1 MDGARV
7 ARLSGTALGGTL
19 RLRRRG
25 ATVIH
30 IALDAPH
37 RADGPARMFT
47 KRIGI
52 DLGTAN
58 VVVVEHGKGVVLD
71 EPAVVAIAER
81 DNTVVAVGEEARA
94 MVGRHPGSIQVIRP
108 MRDGVIADYLITEAM
123 LRFFIQRVIGRFTV
137 VRPEVMICVPAGVN
151 SVEQRAVRDAAEAAG
166 ARRPAH
172 LIPEPLA
179 AAIGAEIPVGSPRG
193 HMVVDI
199 GGGRTE
205 AAVISLFGIVAAE
218 SVRVAGDRLD
228 DAIAQYIKR
237 RHNLAIGERTAEEV
251 KIQIGC
257 AVPLDEELVAGVRGR
272 DQITGLPRTV
282 QIRSSEVT
290 AAIQEHL
297 AVIVQTVRRVLE
309 RTPPELA
316 SDVIDRGIVLTGGGA
331 LLRGIDDLILQETGV
346 PVHIADD
353 PLRCVAKGAGMA
365 LDYVDVIERAVP
377 TEEEA
382 LIEGSA
388 R

>member
-1 MDGARV
+1 M
-7 ARLSGTALGGTL
+7 
-19 RLRRRG
+19 RR
-25 ATVIH
+25 
-30 IALDAPH
+30 
-37 RADGPARMFT
+37 PAVFT

-58 VVVVEHGKGVVLD
+58 VLVFERGKGVVLD
-71 EPAVVAIAER
+71 EPAVVALTER
-81 DNTVVAVGEEARA
+81 DNTVVAVGNDAHA
-94 MVGRHPGSIQVIRP
+94 MIGRHPSGIQVIRP

-123 LRFFIQRVIGRFTV
+123 LRYFIRRVVGRFNL
-137 VRPEVMICVPAGVN
+137 VRPEVMICVPIGVT

-205 AAVISLFGIVAAE
+205 AAVISMFGIVASE
-218 SVRVAGDRLD
+218 SVRVAGDSID
-228 DAIAQYIKR
+228 DEIAQYIKR
-237 RHNLAIGERTAEEV
+237 RHNLIVGERTAEEV
-251 KIQIGC
+251 KLAIGS
-257 AVPLDEELVAGVRGR
+257 ALPLEPDTSIGVRGR
-272 DQITGLPRTV
+272 DQITGLPRTITV
-282 QIRSSEVT
+282 HSSEIT
-290 AAIQEHL
+290 QAIQEQL
-297 AVIVQTVRRVLE
+297 TSIVQTVRSVLE

-331 LLRGIDDLILQETGV
+331 LLRHIDDLLLEETGV
-346 PVHIADD
+346 PLHVADD
-353 PLRCVAKGAGMA
+353 PLECVAKGSGAA
-365 LDYVDVIERAVP
+365 LDYLEVVARAMP
-377 TEEEA
+377 TEEES
-382 LIEGSA
+382 LISSG

>member
-1 MDGARV
+1 
-7 ARLSGTALGGTL
+7 
-19 RLRRRG
+19 
-25 ATVIH
+25 
-30 IALDAPH
+30 
-37 RADGPARMFT
+37 MFT

-58 VVVVEHGKGVVLD
+58 VLVVEHGKGVVLD

-137 VRPEVMICVPAGVN
+137 VRPEVMICVPVGVN

-251 KIQIGC
+251 KIQIGS
-257 AVPLDEELVAGVRGR
+257 AFPLDEELVAGVRGR
-272 DQITGLPRTV
+272 DQITGLPRT
-282 QIRSSEVT
+282 ISLRSSEVT
-290 AAIQEHL
+290 SAIQEHL
-297 AVIVQTVRRVLE
+297 GTIVATVRRVLE

-353 PLRCVAKGAGMA
+353 PLRCVAKGAGIA
-365 LDYVDVIERAVP
+365 LDYIDVIERALP

-382 LIEGSA
+382 LIEGFA

>member
-1 MDGARV
+1 
-7 ARLSGTALGGTL
+7 
-19 RLRRRG
+19 
-25 ATVIH
+25 
-30 IALDAPH
+30 
-37 RADGPARMFT
+37 MFT

-58 VVVVEHGKGVVLD
+58 VLVFEHGRGVVLD
-71 EPAVVAIAER
+71 EPAVVALTER
-81 DNTVVAVGEEARA
+81 DNTVVAVGNEARA
-94 MVGRHPGSIQVIRP
+94 MIGRHPSGIQVIRP

-123 LRFFIQRVIGRFTV
+123 LRYFIGRV
-137 VRPEVMICVPAGVN
+137 VGRFNLIRPEVMICVPVGVT

-205 AAVISLFGIVAAE
+205 AAVISMFGIVASE
-218 SVRVAGDRLD
+218 SARVAGDSID
-228 DAIAQYIKR
+228 DEIAQYIKR
-237 RHNLAIGERTAEEV
+237 RHNLLVGERTAEEV
-251 KIQIGC
+251 KLAIGS
-257 AVPLDEELVAGVRGR
+257 ALPLEPETSIGVRGR
-272 DQITGLPRTV
+272 DQITGLPRTITV
-282 QIRSSEVT
+282 HSSEIT
-290 AAIQEHL
+290 QAIQEQL
-297 AVIVQTVRRVLE
+297 TSIVQTVRSVLE

-331 LLRGIDDLILQETGV
+331 LLRHIDDLLLEETGV
-346 PVHIADD
+346 PLHVADD
-353 PLRCVAKGAGMA
+353 PLECVAKGSGAA
-365 LDYVDVIERAVP
+365 LDYLEVVERAMP
-377 TEEEA
+377 TEEES
-382 LIEGSA
+382 LISSG

>member
-1 MDGARV
+1 
-7 ARLSGTALGGTL
+7 
-19 RLRRRG
+19 
-25 ATVIH
+25 
-30 IALDAPH
+30 
-37 RADGPARMFT
+37 MFS

-58 VVVVEHGKGVVLD
+58 VLVYEQGRGVVLD
-71 EPAVVAIAER
+71 EPAVVAITER
-81 DNTVVAVGEEARA
+81 DNTVVAVGIEARA
-94 MVGRHPGSIQVIRP
+94 MIGRHPGSIQVIRP

-123 LRFFIQRVIGRFTV
+123 LRYFIARVVGRFNI
-137 VRPEVMICVPAGVN
+137 VRPEVMICVPVGVTG
-151 SVEQRAVRDAAEAAG
+151 VEQRAVRDAAEAAG

-193 HMVVDI
+193 HMVIDI

-205 AAVISLFGIVAAE
+205 AAVISLFGIVASE
-218 SVRVAGDRLD
+218 SVRIAGDRLD

-237 RHNLAIGERTAEEV
+237 RHNLVIGERTAEEV
-251 KIQIGC
+251 KIAIGS
-257 AVPLDEELVAGVRGR
+257 AVPLDEELTTGVRGR
-272 DQITGLPRTV
+272 DQITGLPRT
-282 QIRSSEVT
+282 ITLRSSEVT
-290 AAIQEHL
+290 QAIQEHL
-297 AVIVQTVRRVLE
+297 ATIVQTSRRVLE

-331 LLRGIDDLILQETGV
+331 LLRGLDQLILQETGV
-346 PVHIADD
+346 PVHVADD

-365 LDYVDVIERAVP
+365 LDYIDVIARSLP
-377 TEEEA
+377 TEEES
-382 LIEGSA
+382 LIGEMS